1 MAPLHIL
8 ARHARL
14 CLVLGLLAGLALPD
28 VARAMRP
35 WLPEL
40 VALLLFLTALR
51 VGPRAALG
59 GLALGRRSLSVVL
72 VLQVALPLTALLL
85 FALFGVLDTP
95 FGLAVLL
102 MLAAPSVTGAPN
114 FAIMAG
120 QDPAPAMRVL
130 VLGTLLFPLTVL
142 PLLLMLPQLGGTGAA
157 LRAVVWLIAITML
170 AVAGGFACRTILLPR
185 PSDAQIRALDGI
197 SALALAVIVVGLMSA
212 IGPLLRSDPTRLT
225 LWLLAV
231 MAVNFGLQLASF
243 ALMRRRWSG
252 EGWAVPVSIIAGN
265 RNIALFLVAL
275 PAGVTDPLLL
285 FIGCYQIPMYLTP
298 ILLRRLYDR

>member
-1 MAPLHIL
+1 MTLLHFL

-14 CLVLGLLAGLALPD
+14 CLVLGLLAGLVLPD
-28 VARAMRP
+28 LAQTLRP

-59 GLALGRRSLSVVL
+59 GLALGRRSLGVVA
-72 VLQVALPLTALLL
+72 VLQVALPLIAVAICAGL
-85 FALFGVLDTP
+85 GVLDTP
-95 FGLAVLL
+95 FALAVVL

-120 QDPAPAMRVL
+120 QDPAPAMRIL

-142 PLLLMLPQLGGTGAA
+142 PLLALLPQLGGAGAA
-157 LRAVVWLIAITML
+157 LAAVMRLIMVTML
-170 AVAGGFACRTILLPR
+170 AVAGGFALRAFCLPS
-185 PSDAQIRALDGI
+185 PSQDQTRALDGI

-212 IGPLLRSDPTRLT
+212 IGPLARTDPARLSI
-225 LWLLAV
+225 WLAAV
-231 MAVNFGLQLASF
+231 VAVNFGLQLISF
-243 ALMRRRWSG
+243 ALLRRVWG
-252 EGWAVPVSIIAGN
+252 PQGWAVPVSIIAGN

-275 PAGVTDPLLL
+275 PVGVTDPLLV

-298 ILLRRLYDR
+298 ILLRRIYDR